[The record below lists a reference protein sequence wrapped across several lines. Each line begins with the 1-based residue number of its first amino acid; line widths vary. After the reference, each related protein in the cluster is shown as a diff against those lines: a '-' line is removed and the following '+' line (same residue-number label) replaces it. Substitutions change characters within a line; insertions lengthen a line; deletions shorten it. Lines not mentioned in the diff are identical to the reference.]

1 MSAVIFDVGGV
12 LIDWNPRHLYRK
24 LFDGDAD
31 DAMERFLAEVCTPE
45 WNLRQD
51 AGRPFAE
58 AVAELAERFP
68 EHADLIAAYDLRWE
82 EMLQGAHVE
91 TVEIV
96 RELRAQG
103 TPLYCLTNSST
114 EKFPLMQRRFDV
126 FDLFDGIVVSGEAW
140 SSRIPPSTDV
150 SSSVSACRRRR
161 ACSSTTWR
169 PTSRLPLRSACRPY
183 AIVPPH
189 SSVMSCRGEA
199 HCRPRVDGH
208 SLHRNTSPMRAD
220 HAASARRC

>member
-1 MSAVIFDVGGV
+1 MTAVIFDVGGV

-24 LFDGDAD
+24 LFDGDTD
-31 DAMERFLAEVCTPE
+31 EAMERFLAEVCTPE

-58 AVAELAERFP
+58 AVAELAARFP

-82 EMLQGAHVE
+82 EMLRGAHAE

-96 RELRAQG
+96 RELRARG

-126 FDLFDGIVVSGEAW
+126 FDLFDGIVVSGEIGMVKPDPAVYRYLIERFGLEAPSCLFIDDVEANVAAA
-140 SSRIPPSTDV
+140 SSIGMQAVRY
-150 SSSVSACRRRR
+150 
-161 ACSSTTWR
+161 
-169 PTSRLPLRSACRPY
+169 RSAPQLR
-183 AIVPPH
+183 H
-189 SSVMSCRGEA
+189 ELQRRGA
-199 HCRPRVDGH
+199 LPTPG
-208 SLHRNTSPMRAD
+208 
-220 HAASARRC
+220 